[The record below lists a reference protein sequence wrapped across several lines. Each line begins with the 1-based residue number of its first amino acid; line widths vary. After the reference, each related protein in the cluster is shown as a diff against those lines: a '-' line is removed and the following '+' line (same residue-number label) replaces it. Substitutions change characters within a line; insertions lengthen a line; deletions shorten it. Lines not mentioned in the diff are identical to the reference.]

1 MFAKLNNG
9 QLQKYPYTL
18 GMLRKEN
25 SNVSFP
31 KNISDDDLARF
42 GVVRVASTP
51 RPADDHTKDFSV
63 TAEQVGGAWVEKWVA
78 TDVSAEEIAQ
88 RTANQANNVRAERD
102 QKLAATDW
110 TQLIDSPFS
119 NDTNGVWQAYR
130 QALRDV
136 PTQAGFPWDVAWP
149 TVPGNAD

>member
-18 GMLRKEN
+18 GMLRKDN
-25 SNVSFP
+25 ANVSFP
-31 KNISDDDLARF
+31 KNISDEDLARF

-78 TDVSAEEIAQ
+78 TNVSAEEVAN
-88 RTANQANNVRAERD
+88 RTANQATNVRAERD
-102 QKLAATDW
+102 RLLAESDW
-110 TQLIDSPFS
+110 TQIADAPVDS
-119 NDTNGVWQAYR
+119 TVWSVYR
-130 QALRDV
+130 QSLRDV
-136 PTQAGFPWDVAWP
+136 PSQAGFPWNVTWP
-149 TVPGNAD
+149 TQPE